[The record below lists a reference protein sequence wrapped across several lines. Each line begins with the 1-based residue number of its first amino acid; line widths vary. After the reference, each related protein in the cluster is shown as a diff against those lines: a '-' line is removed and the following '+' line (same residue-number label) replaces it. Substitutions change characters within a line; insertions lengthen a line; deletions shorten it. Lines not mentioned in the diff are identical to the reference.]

1 MAHQIRDSR
10 GVTLIELLIV
20 LAIIGILIALTTF
33 AVDWFMRESRLNE
46 HRDKLV
52 ADLEFVKLHSVTKSP
67 RAVFLFAPASPAQ
80 HYYELHRLNDTNG
93 NLLPDAGETTPN
105 IGETDAKGYDCE
117 TDGTN
122 AGLDAFC
129 LPADYKM
136 QWTNCA
142 GPANGQIWFDR
153 KGIPRCSTWAL
164 GNGTITLWRDANGN
178 SSLDADE
185 LRKTIIID
193 IAGKIRYEQ

>member
-1 MAHQIRDSR
+1 MAHKVKGSK

-20 LAIIGILIALTTF
+20 MAIIGILIALTAF
-33 AVDWFMRESRLNE
+33 AVDVFMRESRLTE

-52 ADLEFVKLHSVTKSP
+52 ADLEFVKLLSVTKSP
-67 RAVFLFAPASPAQ
+67 HAVFLFSPAAPAQ

-93 NLLPDAGETTPN
+93 NLLPDTGETTPN
-105 IGETDAKGYDCE
+105 LGEAEAKGYDCE
-117 TDGTN
+117 TDGAN

-129 LPADYKM
+129 LPENYKI

-153 KGIPRCSTWAL
+153 KGIPRCSTWFL
-164 GNGTITLWRDANGN
+164 GNGTITLWRDENGDN
-178 SSLDADE
+178 TFQASE
-185 LRKTIIID
+185 LNKTIVINSV
-193 IAGKIRYEQ
+193 GKIQYEQ